1 MEFPSTPNTANTPNN
16 RKMIYTMT
24 ERDGRT
30 YWTRVGTGFVNKD
43 GSITLRLEALPTNG
57 TLQVREWESAEQRA
71 EAMRRRFAQDAA

>member
-1 MEFPSTPNTANTPNN
+1 MEFPSSPNN
-16 RKMIYTMT
+16 TNASNRKTIYTMT

-57 TLQVREWESAEQRA
+57 TLQVREWESPEQRA